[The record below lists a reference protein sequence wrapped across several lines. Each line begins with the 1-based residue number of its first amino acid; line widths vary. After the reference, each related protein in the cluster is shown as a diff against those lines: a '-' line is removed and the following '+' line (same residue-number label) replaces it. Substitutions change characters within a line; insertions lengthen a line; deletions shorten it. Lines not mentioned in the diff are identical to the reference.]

1 MLKLRISNPIFQ
13 DLIKLKLI
21 KRNNLK
27 ILFHK
32 TRDKKIRVL
41 QDQKSKIIYLEEDV
55 NNEKKYIKKPS
66 SPYFQ
71 HLQKIKKLKVLKDDK
86 NRFNLFKKEIK
97 NKKILDYGCGMG
109 GFLSL
114 ANKISKLCEGYEI
127 MQISQKEINKK
138 KLFKLNTTKSDLK
151 GKKFDRIFLFHVLEH
166 MSEQLK
172 ELKYLRNLLTINGKL
187 IIEVPHSLDALI
199 VNKELNS
206 FKEFTF
212 WSEHLILHTKD
223 SLKKFLIHS
232 GFKRVKFIN
241 YQRYDFEN
249 HLNWFIKKKPN
260 GHIKPLFKVDIKT
273 KKNYEKYL
281 FKNNISDTLIAVASK

>member
-41 QDQKSKIIYLEEDV
+41 QDQKSKIIFLEEDV

-127 MQISQKEINKK
+127 MQISKK
-138 KLFKLNTTKSDLK
+138 K
-151 GKKFDRIFLFHVLEH
+151 
-166 MSEQLK
+166 
-172 ELKYLRNLLTINGKL
+172 
-187 IIEVPHSLDALI
+187 
-199 VNKELNS
+199 
-206 FKEFTF
+206 
-212 WSEHLILHTKD
+212 
-223 SLKKFLIHS
+223 
-232 GFKRVKFIN
+232 
-241 YQRYDFEN
+241 
-249 HLNWFIKKKPN
+249 
-260 GHIKPLFKVDIKT
+260 
-273 KKNYEKYL
+273 
-281 FKNNISDTLIAVASK
+281 